1 MNYLIFRTD
10 RIGDFLITSP
20 LIKAIKR
27 NDTKSEIYIVASD
40 KNKNFIKDYNL
51 VDEIFVLKSKKIVDR
66 FKLLLELR
74 KRKYDYIIIADKKNR
89 SIIFSFFLKS
99 KNKIFNVSK
108 KIQKKLLQILYKNVF
123 LDNDDFKD
131 QTMKYVLEKNCTSLN
146 FNLTNEDFHYLN
158 PNQFK
163 NEYLHNDILELEKNN
178 FLLLHYDEKWEIQNY
193 SKSYK
198 KALELTD
205 IDINFKDFLDFLSQL
220 SKKTSKKII
229 ITTGT
234 IQTKIIE
241 ELKNS
246 SNKINEF
253 VYEIN
258 LNNTRA
264 YLLTKEN
271 FLSVSH
277 IISKSSLFISCH
289 GAFIH
294 IASNYKIKILDI
306 IEKNKITHYGK
317 ITYNMKN
324 YKSLYRNNFK
334 TLSKDIIKC
343 S

>member
-1 MNYLIFRTD
+1 M
-10 RIGDFLITSP
+10 
-20 LIKAIKR
+20 
-27 NDTKSEIYIVASD
+27 
-40 KNKNFIKDYNL
+40 
-51 VDEIFVLKSKKIVDR
+51 
-66 FKLLLELR
+66 
-74 KRKYDYIIIADKKNR
+74 
-89 SIIFSFFLKS
+89 
-99 KNKIFNVSK
+99 
-108 KIQKKLLQILYKNVF
+108 
-123 LDNDDFKD
+123 
-131 QTMKYVLEKNCTSLN
+131 
-146 FNLTNEDFHYLN
+146 
-158 PNQFK
+158 
-163 NEYLHNDILELEKNN
+163 
-178 FLLLHYDEKWEIQNY
+178 
-193 SKSYK
+193 
-198 KALELTD
+198 
-205 IDINFKDFLDFLSQL
+205 SQL

-317 ITYNMKN
+317 ITNNMKN
-324 YKSLYRNNFK
+324 YKSLYRDNFK
-334 TLSKDIIKC
+334 TLSQDIIKY